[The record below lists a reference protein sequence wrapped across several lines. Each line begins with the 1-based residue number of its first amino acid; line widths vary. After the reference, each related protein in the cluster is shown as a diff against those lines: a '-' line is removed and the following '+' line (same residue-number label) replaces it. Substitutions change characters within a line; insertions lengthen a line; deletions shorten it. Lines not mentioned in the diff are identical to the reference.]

1 MAKNLV
7 LVESPSKAKTIN
19 KYLGK
24 GFTVEATIGH
34 LKNLPKTK
42 LGVDIEDGFK
52 PKLLNMRGKGDLIK
66 KIKSLAAKSDKVFIA
81 TDPDREGEAIAQDIL
96 DIIDGNNNEE
106 VYRVLFHEITK
117 DAVKNSMASPV
128 HVNTD
133 LVVSQRARRVMDRI
147 IGYKLSP
154 FLWRAMI
161 EESSNSLSAGRVQSV
176 ALRLICEREDEIEK
190 FIATE
195 YWSIV
200 GDFETEKKESITAKL
215 FSVDGRTIKVPPK
228 PEMTDNE
235 WKEFYKS
242 NYAIRNQEEAEEI
255 YANIK
260 SKNNFKIKDVVKKA
274 VKRNPYAPFITS
286 TLQSEASKS
295 LGFRPRKTMMVAQSL
310 YEGIE
315 IGKEGFS
322 GLITYM
328 RTDSTRLNPEIV
340 ESAREFIEKKFG
352 PEYKP
357 DSPRL
362 FGKKSK
368 GNVQDAH
375 EAIRPTS
382 LKFTPEFVKEFLNN
396 DQYRLYELIWKR
408 FVASQMESA
417 QLETTTVNIQA
428 DNYIFRATG
437 TAVKFPGFLAL
448 YDESKEENGDSENNE
463 GKIPIGLNAEQE
475 LVLKK
480 LTKNQHFT
488 KPPPRF
494 SESTLIKELE
504 SNGIGRPSTYASI
517 MGTLFD
523 REYVTQEQR
532 KLYPTSL
539 GKKVNQ
545 FLVSNFPKIIEV
557 GFTAKMEEELD
568 QMADGE
574 INYEKVL
581 NDFYIPFAA
590 SLKEVEE
597 NIKPIECDKC
607 GSAMEI
613 KIGRFGRFLA
623 CTNYPE
629 CKNIKSLKEFSN
641 GNGNNNSEPEY
652 TGETCPKC
660 NGKTIYRYG
669 KFGKFIGCSS
679 YPECDFTKQIDIG
692 IKCPK
697 CNEGDVVVKRTKRAK
712 IFFGCSRYPDCDYAS
727 WTKPKPQGENAES
740 EGLDE

>member
-24 GFTVEATIGH
+24 GFSVEATVGH

-42 LGVDIEDGFK
+42 LGVDIDDGFK

-66 KIKSLAAKSDKVFIA
+66 KIKSLAAKSDKVYIA

-117 DAVKNSMASPV
+117 EAVKKSMASPV

-176 ALRLICEREDEIEK
+176 ALRLICEREEEIDK
-190 FIATE
+190 FIPIE

-200 GDFETEKKESITAKL
+200 GNFETDKKASIIAKL
-215 FSVDGRTIKVPPK
+215 FSVDGRTIKIPPK
-228 PEMTDNE
+228 PGMTENE
-235 WKEFYKS
+235 WTDFFKS
-242 NYAIRNQEEAEEI
+242 NFAIRNQEEADKI
-255 YANIK
+255 FADVK
-260 SKNNFKIKDVVKKA
+260 SKKNFTIADVTKKA
-274 VKRNPYAPFITS
+274 SRRNPYAPFITS
-286 TLQSEASKS
+286 TLQSEASKT
-295 LGFRPRKTMMVAQSL
+295 LGFRPRKTMMIAQSL
-310 YEGIE
+310 YEGLE
-315 IGKEGFS
+315 LGGEGFS

-340 ESAREFIEKKFG
+340 ESARVYIEKKFG
-352 PEYKP
+352 KEFKP

-362 FGKKSK
+362 YVKKTK

-382 LKFTPEFVKEFLNN
+382 LKYTPEFVKEFLNT
-396 DQYRLYELIWKR
+396 DQFRLYELIWKR

-417 QLETTTVNIQA
+417 QLETTTVNIKA
-428 DNYIFRATG
+428 DNYIFRASG
-437 TAVKFPGFLAL
+437 TALKFPGFMAL
-448 YDESKEENGDSENNE
+448 YDESKEENGDSENGD
-463 GKIPIGLNAEQE
+463 GKIPLGLTADQE
-475 LVLKK
+475 LL
-480 LTKNQHFT
+480 LAELSKNQHFT

-523 REYVTQEQR
+523 REYVTQDQR
-532 KLYPTSL
+532 KLYPSSL
-539 GKKVNQ
+539 GKKVNS
-545 FLVSNFPKIIEV
+545 FLVTNFPKIIEV
-557 GFTAKMEEELD
+557 GFTARMEEELD
-568 QMADGE
+568 QMAEGA
-574 INYEKVL
+574 ISYEKVL
-581 NDFYIPFAA
+581 NDFYGPFAS

-607 GSAMEI
+607 GSPMEI

-641 GNGNNNSEPEY
+641 GNGNNNAEPEF
-652 TGETCPKC
+652 TGDTCPKC
-660 NGKTIYRYG
+660 EGKTIYRHG
-669 KFGKFIGCSS
+669 KFGKFIGCSN

-692 IKCPK
+692 MKCPK
-697 CNEGDVVVKRTKRAK
+697 CSEGDVVLKRTKRAK
-712 IFFGCSRYPDCDYAS
+712 IFYGCSRYPDCDYAS
-727 WTKPKPQGENAES
+727 WTKPKSEEVNTES
-740 EGLDE
+740 EGSEE